1 MYDTSKEMNA
11 MTQKE
16 TIFKRVSQAKFTDQK
31 VNLEHIL
38 DCMDIAVYA
47 PNHKMREPWRFI
59 LFEGKN
65 KEKFVDNYANE
76 FDESLRVSQK
86 NLVTKVF
93 SAPVVI
99 AVVMPKT
106 GQLRDDLEDV
116 QANAAM
122 IQNLLLLLTES
133 GLSTFWKTPTY
144 IETPLFRSTLEL
156 NDHEVITGL
165 LMVGYSDQ
173 EIVSK
178 PRKSAR
184 SKTTI
189 YS

>member
-1 MYDTSKEMNA
+1 MYDTSKEMIA

-16 TIFKRVSQAKFTDQK
+16 LILKRVSQAKFTDQE
-31 VNLEHIL
+31 VDIEHIL
-38 DCMDIAVYA
+38 DCLDIAVYA

-59 LFEGKN
+59 IFEGQN

-86 NLVTKVF
+86 NLITKVF

-99 AVVMPKT
+99 AVIMPKT
-106 GQLRDDLEDV
+106 NQLRDDLEDL

-133 GLSTFWKTPTY
+133 GLSSFWKTPTY

-156 NDHEVITGL
+156 NEHEVITGL
-165 LMVGYSDQ
+165 LMVGYSNQ
-173 EIVSK
+173 ESMAK
-178 PRKSAR
+178 PRKAAR